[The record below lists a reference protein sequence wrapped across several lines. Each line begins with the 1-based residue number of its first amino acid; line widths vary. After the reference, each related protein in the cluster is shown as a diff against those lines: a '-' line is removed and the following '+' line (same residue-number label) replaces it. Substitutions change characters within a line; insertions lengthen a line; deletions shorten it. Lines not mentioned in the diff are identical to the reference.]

1 MENRKRVYRTSG
13 GISNMI
19 DMKIPVIW
27 GLIMDDLEHWEKGH
41 WWWCESLPEDDRWV
55 EEDERE
61 KYEVEAWEGLK
72 KRWNDSI
79 KSLLKEYAME
89 IIGEDERLKK
99 ITPKNSMDRVI
110 VQTRNSLRAEQREKV
125 GEI

>member
-1 MENRKRVYRTSG
+1 
-13 GISNMI
+13 MI
-19 DMKIPVIW
+19 DKKIPSIW

-61 KYEVEAWEGLK
+61 KYEIEAWEGLK
-72 KRWNDSI
+72 KRWNDAI
-79 KSLLKEYAME
+79 KSLFKEYAME
-89 IIGEDERLKK
+89 IIGEPEGLESGTENKSLSSQALEE
-99 ITPKNSMDRVI
+99 IIKNA
-110 VQTRNSLRAEQREKV
+110 RNQLRAEQREKV

>member
-1 MENRKRVYRTSG
+1 
-13 GISNMI
+13 MI
-19 DMKIPVIW
+19 DKKIPVIW

-72 KRWNDSI
+72 KRWNDAI
-79 KSLLKEYAME
+79 KSLFKEYAME
-89 IIGEDERLKK
+89 IIGNDTGTIHNGLVGLTAGDE
-99 ITPKNSMDRVI
+99 I
-110 VQTRNSLRAEQREKV
+110 RNALRAEQREKLTKENRV
-125 GEI
+125 